1 MGGDPIH
8 DGLVLF
14 AEFMG
19 TGARPETDAKSL
31 RRWVHAHQKLLDP
44 ALDRPLND
52 WLQRVREAEDS
63 RAAAAL
69 GAYVQLRR
77 RCRDYGTDAA
87 FDRQAWAEQNRDTDE
102 LMSQLRAEAARAQDT
117 YSRTRTAF
125 DAGEAAGLWVACSE
139 AASKV
144 DAPWQIRADFIISLS
159 VMFLEMYRVTGNESY
174 SEDAL
179 SFLRKIVD
187 VLPRTSG
194 LRLNCLINI
203 TVGWQDRF
211 RADPALPVL
220 DRALAAHEEVAS
232 DYAGTGRTDATVA
245 VALGDRCRCRW
256 TRYQLTNSMT
266 DLRAAGRAQAAW
278 LTLKPSIRP
287 QDTAWQ
293 AELVAALAR
302 HGFRPG

>member
-1 MGGDPIH
+1 MGGDPIR

-19 TGARPETDAKSL
+19 TGARPETGAESL
-31 RRWVHAHQKLLDP
+31 RRWVHAHPGLFDP
-44 ALDRPLND
+44 ALDRPLNA

-69 GAYVQLRR
+69 GAYVQLRE

-87 FDRQAWAEQNRDTDE
+87 FDRQAWTEENRDTDE
-102 LMSQLRAEAARAQDT
+102 LLSRLRTQASRAQDT
-117 YSRTRTAF
+117 YSRTRVAS
-125 DAGEAAGLWVACSE
+125 DAGEAAGLWAACSE

-159 VMFLEMYRVTGNESY
+159 VMFLEMHRVTGNESY

-179 SFLRKIVD
+179 SFLRKIAD

-194 LRLNCLINI
+194 LRLNCLMNI
-203 TVGWQDRF
+203 AVGWQDRF
-211 RADPALPVL
+211 RAEPALPVL

-232 DYAGTGRTDATVA
+232 DYASTGRTDAAVA

-256 TRYQLTNSMT
+256 TRYQLTSSVT
-266 DLRAAGRAQAAW
+266 DLRAAGRAHAAW
-278 LTLKPSIRP
+278 LVLKPAIRP
-287 QDTAWQ
+287 QDAAWQ
-293 AELVAALAR
+293 AELSAALAR
-302 HGFRPG
+302 HGLRSG

>member
-1 MGGDPIH
+1 
-8 DGLVLF
+8 
-14 AEFMG
+14 MG

-31 RRWVHAHQKLLDP
+31 RGWVHSHQGLLDP

-69 GAYVQLRR
+69 GAYVQVRR

-87 FDRQAWAEQNRDTDE
+87 FDRQAWAEENRDTDE
-102 LMSQLRAEAARAQDT
+102 LMSQLRAEASRAQDT

-179 SFLRKIVD
+179 SFLRKTAD

-203 TVGWQDRF
+203 AVGWQDRF
-211 RADPALPVL
+211 RAEPALAVL
-220 DRALAAHEEVAS
+220 DLALAAHEEVAG

-256 TRYQLTNSMT
+256 TRYQLTSSMT
-266 DLRAAGRAQAAW
+266 DLRAAGRAHAAW
-278 LTLKPSIRP
+278 LTLEPAIRP

-293 AELVAALAR
+293 AELAAALTR
-302 HGFRPG
+302 HGFRSG